1 LPLTAEAL
9 GSFLYFLLGTV
20 YVFGWETR
28 DLFPAWPLRKSTN
41 TREVSTLSLEQPH
54 LQVSKTVQSKA
65 RGQRLSHGRA
75 SSRRVEL
82 GFDGGFSGTVMR
94 LPIMNRNFRTLL
106 A

>member
-1 LPLTAEAL
+1 VGDKGPFSCLAPE
-9 GSFLYFLLGTV
+9 
-20 YVFGWETR
+20 E
-28 DLFPAWPLRKSTN
+28 KHKH
-41 TREVSTLSLEQPH
+41 REVSTLSLEQPH